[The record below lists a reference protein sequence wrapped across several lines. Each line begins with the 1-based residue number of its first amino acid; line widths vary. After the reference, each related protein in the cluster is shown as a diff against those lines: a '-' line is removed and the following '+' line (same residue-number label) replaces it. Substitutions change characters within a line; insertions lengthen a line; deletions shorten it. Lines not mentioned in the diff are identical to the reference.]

1 MSVTRIDEFMTSIG
15 ARGGMSLTTQYEVE
29 FDFGDKFLN
38 VEIENFYNG
47 NKHFVNMLCD
57 EAQLPNVQSGV
68 AQITGRHLG
77 EGPIS
82 YPHTRIFT
90 DLSLGFQLDAK
101 ATPLKFFT
109 AWYDF
114 IYHED
119 TVRNETKKSNRVNR
133 LRYMDD
139 YTCDVKIVKTEMPTT
154 NRPFGETAISVD
166 GILSAE
172 TATTSSRKSVTYI
185 LENCY
190 PYSIDSVPLS
200 YGSSQITRATV
211 NFYYTRHHIVYEK

>member
-1 MSVTRIDEFMTSIG
+1 MESIG
-15 ARGGMSLTTQYEVE
+15 ARGGMSLTTQYEVS
-29 FDFGDKFLN
+29 FDFTGKSLASVTKF
-38 VEIENFYNG
+38 YTDG
-47 NKHFVNMLCD
+47 SFVNMLCD

-68 AQITGRHLG
+68 AQITGRYLG

-90 DLSLGFQLDAK
+90 DLSLGFQLDAE
-101 ATPLKFFT
+101 ATPLKFLT

-114 IYHED
+114 IYSED
-119 TVRNETKKSNRVNR
+119 LIENKATERVNR

-139 YTCDVKIVKTEMPTT
+139 YTCKCKIVKTEMPVTD
-154 NRPFGETAISVD
+154 RPFGETVIGSS
-166 GILSAE
+166 GILSANS
-172 TATTSSRKSVTYI
+172 ATDTPRKSMTYI

-200 YGSSQITRATV
+200 YGSSQITRTTA
-211 NFYYTRHHIVYEK
+211 NFYYTRHHVVYEN

>member
-29 FDFGDKFLN
+29 FDFTGKTLAPVAKFYTDKS
-38 VEIENFYNG
+38 
-47 NKHFVNMLCD
+47 FVNMLCD

-68 AQITGRHLG
+68 AQITGRYLG

-90 DLSLGFQLDAK
+90 DLSLGFQLDAE
-101 ATPLKFFT
+101 ATPLKFLT
-109 AWYDF
+109 AWYDY
-114 IYHED
+114 IYSED
-119 TVRNETKKSNRVNR
+119 LIQNKATERVNR

-139 YTCDVKIVKTEMPTT
+139 YTCKLKIVKTEMPIT
-154 NRPFGETAISVD
+154 NRPFGETKISVD

-211 NFYYTRHHIVYEK
+211 NFYYTRHHIVYEN